1 MMTAGTLVKGGFY
14 FNRDKLDLITVSGKE
29 GLLPGAEGQRF
40 LRVPVLAVLLLAPV
54 LGGLFVM
61 FMPLVGFALVFQHLG
76 RLMLAGVKR
85 TGRALAFVIT
95 PTWRPGEAYFAGQ
108 EGEKKQVK
116 ESAEAKAQ
124 NKTEAKTDED
134 KPVKP

>member
-1 MMTAGTLVKGGFY
+1 MLNAGAMVKGGFY

-29 GLLPGAEGQRF
+29 GLLPGADGQRY

-61 FMPLVGFALVFQHLG
+61 FMPFIGFALVFQHLG
-76 RLMLAGVKR
+76 RLMVSGAKR
-85 TGRALAFVIT
+85 AGRALAFVIA
-95 PTWRPGEAYFAGQ
+95 PTWRPGEAYFVGN

-116 ESAEAKAQ
+116 ESAEGKS
-124 NKTEAKTDED
+124 DE
-134 KPVKP
+134 KLGKE

>member
-29 GLLPGAEGQRF
+29 GLLPGANGQRF

-61 FMPLVGFALVFQHLG
+61 FMPFIGFALVFQHLG
-76 RLMLAGVKR
+76 RLMLAGAKR
-85 TGRALAFVIT
+85 TGRALASVVT
-95 PTWRPGEAYFAGQ
+95 PTWRPGEAYFAGK
-108 EGEKKQVK
+108 EGEKKQAK
-116 ESAEAKAQ
+116 ESAEAKD
-124 NKTEAKTDED
+124 EAATGED
-134 KPVKP
+134 KPAN

>member
-40 LRVPVLAVLLLAPV
+40 LRVPVLAVLLLAPL

-61 FMPLVGFALVFQHLG
+61 FMPLIGFALVFQHLG
-76 RLMLAGVKR
+76 RLMLAGAKR
-85 TGRALAFVIT
+85 TGRALAFIVT
-95 PTWRPGEAYFAGQ
+95 PTWRPGEAYFAGK
-108 EGEKKQVK
+108 EGEKKQAK
-116 ESAEAKAQ
+116 EAAEAKAQ
-124 NKTEAKTDED
+124 ANTEAD
-134 KPVKP
+134 KPAKQ

>member
-61 FMPLVGFALVFQHLG
+61 FMPFIGFALVFQHLS

-85 TGRALAFVIT
+85 AGRALAFVVT
-95 PTWRPGEAYFAGQ
+95 PTWRPGEAYFAGK
-108 EGEKKQVK
+108 EGEKKHAK
-116 ESAEAKAQ
+116 ESAEAKTEAK
-124 NKTEAKTDED
+124 NEAKTDDD
-134 KPVKP
+134 KPAK